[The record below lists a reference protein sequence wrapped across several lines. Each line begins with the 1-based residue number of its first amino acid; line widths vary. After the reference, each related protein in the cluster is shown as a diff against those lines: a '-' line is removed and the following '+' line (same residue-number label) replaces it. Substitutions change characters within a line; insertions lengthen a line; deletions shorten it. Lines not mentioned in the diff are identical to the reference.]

1 MQINLQMEIIDKEV
15 IMSVYTDY
23 IAQEVAQNLKEC
35 SEEAKLDHHFF
46 QTPLEPIVGEV
57 GKVNYGESNY
67 AVGPLTKTIFVS
79 DTFGTRYKISVE
91 DLRQVKGHGFITYA
105 EAEKLGTHYDRDL
118 GMHVVST
125 PEYKAWLAAAREKNF
140 PTSPQMSFD
149 FS

>member
-1 MQINLQMEIIDKEV
+1 MEIIDKEV

-46 QTPLEPIVGEV
+46 QTPLEPIIGEV

-105 EAEKLGTHYDRDL
+105 EAEKLDTHYDRDI
-118 GMHVVST
+118 GKHVVST
-125 PEYKAWLAAAREKNF
+125 TEYKEWLAAAREKNF
-140 PTSPQMSFD
+140 PRSLRSPQQSFD